1 MLYSVVNKKLDLL
14 ASRLAI
20 LSNEREA
27 ITRDELIEILDK
39 EIGKKKKVVE
49 TEISQSIIN
58 SDDANQL
65 WALGELFYMD

>member
-1 MLYSVVNKKLDLL
+1 
-14 ASRLAI
+14 LAI

-39 EIGKKKKVVE
+39 EIGKKRKVVE
-49 TEISQSIIN
+49 TEISQPTIN